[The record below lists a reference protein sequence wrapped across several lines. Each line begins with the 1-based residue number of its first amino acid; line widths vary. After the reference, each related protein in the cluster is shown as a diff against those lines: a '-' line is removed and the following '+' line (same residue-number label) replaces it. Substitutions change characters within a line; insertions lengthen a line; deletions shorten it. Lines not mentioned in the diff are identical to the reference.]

1 MQDFDTPF
9 GIQVS
14 PDEQVQTLRGG
25 APVSASYAPYL
36 DSPYPD
42 PFGAAR
48 LPVAIIGP
56 DDQRRNS
63 LALAIAGCNGALVRE
78 LHHYHAGLDGVPGL
92 LEGNCDVLVIDLDSF
107 PEFALELVESIC
119 VRSSKTVMVY
129 SGKSDPEL
137 LVRCMRAGVREFLSP
152 PFEHNAV
159 GEAMV
164 RAAAR
169 RPATRPQKEAN
180 GRLLVFLGAKGGGG
194 VTTLACNFAVAL
206 ALNASESTLLIDLDL
221 PLGDVALNLGIVTE
235 FSTISALEQAGRLDA
250 NFLSQ
255 LLVKHSSGLTVLA
268 APGKFPQYD
277 ASNEAIDKLLHV
289 ARQEFDNV
297 VVDVGSRLDL
307 TGTALFRDAF
317 TVYLVT
323 QASIPDL
330 RNSNRL
336 ISQFFTGGGPKLEIV
351 INRFDPRSLG
361 VAEEHITKALTRPP
375 TWKIPNDFAAVRQM
389 QNTATPLALAD
400 SPISRL
406 IRQMARAV
414 SGQPEPEAATRKKVF
429 SFFKK

>member
-1 MQDFDTPF
+1 MPDFDKFLGFP
-9 GIQVS
+9 IS
-14 PDEQVQTLRGG
+14 PYEESQSLRST
-25 APVSASYAPYL
+25 APASAAYAPYL
-36 DSPYPD
+36 ESPYPD
-42 PFGAAR
+42 PFGAER
-48 LPVAIIGP
+48 LTVAIVGP
-56 DDQRRNS
+56 DDQRRN
-63 LALAIAGCNGALVRE
+63 ALAIAIAGCSGAIVRE
-78 LHHYHAGLDGVPGL
+78 FHSYPASLDGVPGL

-107 PEFALELVESIC
+107 PEFALELVEAIC
-119 VRSSKTVMVY
+119 ARSQKTVMVY

-152 PFEHNAV
+152 PFAHASV
-159 GEAMV
+159 AEALV

-169 RPATRPQKEAN
+169 RPTSRPQKEAN
-180 GRLLVFLGAKGGGG
+180 GRLLVFLGSKGGCG

-206 ALNASESTLLIDLDL
+206 AMNSTENTVLIDLDL

-235 FSTISALEQAGRLDA
+235 FSTVNALEQAPRLDA

-268 APGKFPQYD
+268 APGKFPQYH
-277 ASNEAIDKLLHV
+277 ATNEAIDKLLHV
-289 ARQEFDNV
+289 ARQEFNNV

-307 TGTALFRDAF
+307 TGTSLFKDAF

-323 QASIPDL
+323 QAAIPDL

-336 ISQFFTGGGPKLEIV
+336 ISQFFTGGGPKLDV
-351 INRFDPRSLG
+351 VVNRFDPRSLG

-375 TWKIPNDFAAVRQM
+375 NWKIPNDFAAVRQM

-414 SGQPEPEAATRKKVF
+414 SGQPDPEPTKKKVF
-429 SFFKK
+429 GIF

>member
-1 MQDFDTPF
+1 MPDFDTSYRYNVNPLEDSLPAR
-9 GIQVS
+9 S
-14 PDEQVQTLRGG
+14 P
-25 APVSASYAPYL
+25 APLNAAYAPYL
-36 DSPYPD
+36 ESPYAD
-42 PFGAAR
+42 PFGTER
-48 LPVAIIGP
+48 LTVSIIGP
-56 DDQRRNS
+56 DDQRRN
-63 LALAIAGCNGALVRE
+63 AAAIAIAACPAAVVRE
-78 LHHYHAGLDGVPGL
+78 FHSYPSSLDGVPGL

-107 PEFALELVESIC
+107 PEFALELVEAIC
-119 VRSSKTVMVY
+119 VRSQKTVMVY
-129 SGKSDPEL
+129 SAKSDPEL

-152 PFEHNAV
+152 PFAHAAV
-159 GEAMV
+159 DEALV

-169 RPATRPQKEAN
+169 RPASRPQKPAS
-180 GRLLVFLGAKGGGG
+180 GKLLVFLGSKGGGG

-206 ALNASESTLLIDLDL
+206 AMNSPQTTLLIDLDL

-235 FSTISALEQAGRLDA
+235 FSTINALEQSARLDA
-250 NFLSQ
+250 NFLNQ

-268 APGKFPQYD
+268 APGKFPQFN
-277 ASNEAIDKLLHV
+277 ATNEAIDKLIYV
-289 ARQEFDNV
+289 ARQEFENV

-307 TGTALFRDAF
+307 TGSSLFRDAY

-336 ISQFFTGGGPKLEIV
+336 ISQFFTGGGPKLDIV
-351 INRFDPRSLG
+351 VNRFDPRSLG

-375 TWKIPNDFAAVRQM
+375 TWKIPNDFAAVREM

-406 IRQMARAV
+406 IRQMARAAV
-414 SGQPEPEAATRKKVF
+414 GQSEPEPQKKKVL

>member
-1 MQDFDTPF
+1 M
-9 GIQVS
+9 S
-14 PDEQVQTLRGG
+14 PLDEPQPQRNGV
-25 APVSASYAPYL
+25 PPSAAYAPYL
-36 DSPYPD
+36 ESPYSD
-42 PFGAAR
+42 PFGAER
-48 LPVAIIGP
+48 LTVAIVGP
-56 DDQRRNS
+56 DDQRRN
-63 LALAIAGCNGALVRE
+63 AVAIAIARCPGAVVRE
-78 LHHYHAGLDGVPGL
+78 FHRYPNTLDGVPGL
-92 LEGNCDVLVIDLDSF
+92 LEGNCDILVIDLDSL
-107 PEFALELVESIC
+107 PEFALELVEAIC
-119 VRSSKTVMVY
+119 ARSSKTVMVY
-129 SGKSDPEL
+129 SGKSDPDL
-137 LVRCMRAGVREFLSP
+137 LLRCMRAGVREFLAP
-152 PFEHNAV
+152 PFAHSAV
-159 GEAMV
+159 AEALV

-169 RPATRPQKEAN
+169 RPATRPQKEPN

-194 VTTLACNFAVAL
+194 VTTLASNFAVAL
-206 ALNASESTLLIDLDL
+206 AMDTTQTTLLIDLDL
-221 PLGDVALNLGIVTE
+221 PLGDVALNLGIITE
-235 FSTISALEQAGRLDA
+235 FSTINALQQTARLDA
-250 NFLSQ
+250 NFLNQ

-268 APGKFPQYD
+268 APGKFPQYHPT
-277 ASNEAIDKLLHV
+277 NEAIDKLLYV

-307 TGTALFRDAF
+307 TGSALFKDAF

-375 TWKIPNDFAAVRQM
+375 NWKIPNDFAAVRQM

-414 SGQPEPEAATRKKVF
+414 SGQPEPEAPKKKSF
-429 SFFKK
+429 SFFK